1 MSAPGRRGVTHA
13 ADTFD
18 PTAYVEYE
26 GAFYPADQIGPDGV
40 PLRIPED
47 VASEIRRIIEED
59 LEANPEARRIWI
71 AEAERVLRES
81 KRGAA

>member
-1 MSAPGRRGVTHA
+1 MSPS
-13 ADTFD
+13 DTFD

-40 PLRIPED
+40 PMPLSEE
-47 VASEIRRIIEED
+47 VAGLVREIIEAE

-71 AEAERVLRES
+71 AEAERVAREH